1 MALLTVDQWANSVN
15 GKYIDHDG
23 FPAGNI
29 YQCHDLWIDYLMR
42 VAGGTQAMG
51 YAPSGLTDSV
61 FTNFPVNGLDAKVT
75 RTSGTA
81 GIRKGDVVFWV
92 NGSANYPYSHVA
104 VALAP
109 PSGGN
114 VLCMSQNPGPAQQLN
129 LTLAGALG
137 YLRPRNLPT
146 DPTPQPDPQE
156 ITVKTYFNRDKFA
169 PTGGRTVAPGA
180 GFYLHRT
187 SSVISAADNVI
198 GGVGPYSLTAHV
210 YAEGT
215 PGDALRVFYVVQN
228 QNETPLTNSPHFVE
242 RLVFDKT
249 GRINANVEF
258 KWVAGLGDAVFLRCE
273 GDAANTSNAKVTVLG
288 SDAYLFSVA

>member
-81 GIRKGDVVFWV
+81 GIRKGDVVFWA

-104 VALAP
+104 VALAS

-137 YLRPRNLPT
+137 YLRPKNITAPIT
-146 DPTPQPDPQE
+146 PTPRKKNNEMLMIHKP
-156 ITVKTYFNRDKFA
+156 A
-169 PTGGRTVAPGA
+169 
-180 GFYLHRT
+180 T
-187 SSVISAADNVI
+187 ST
-198 GGVGPYSLTAHV
+198 TATQ
-210 YAEGT
+210 Y
-215 PGDALRVFYVVQN
+215 
-228 QNETPLTNSPHFVE
+228 
-242 RLVFDKT
+242 
-249 GRINANVEF
+249 
-258 KWVAGLGDAVFLRCE
+258 AVFGPNFWLE
-273 GDAANTSNAKVTVLG
+273 FAGQTAANGFAAQVGAN
-288 SDAYLFSVA
+288 SVEASTHFWDHCKAAAGK